1 MPNWCE
7 GVLKVRGTK
16 EKILEFLRNGIKYSD
31 CKYGCKDGEFTEME
45 VPRDCPF
52 EYDEYDIFIKNTKD
66 LWIKGTRR
74 MFITSNTIEDYFC
87 NNKTGIETICIDVHQ
102 AWAIVADNLKELSKT
117 YGLDF
122 RIFATERGM
131 EFCQLVEVIGGK
143 ITRDEEITFD
153 NFVWEAP
160 NPYLGG

>member
-16 EKILEFLRNGIKYSD
+16 EKILEFLKNGIAYCD
-31 CKYGCKDGEFTEME
+31 YRYDFKDNGKCEEIK

-52 EYDEYDIFIKNTKD
+52 KEDEWEIIIKNTRG
-66 LWIKGTRR
+66 LWIKDTRR
-74 MFITSNTIEDYFC
+74 MFITSDTIENYWNDS
-87 NNKTGIETICIDVHQ
+87 ETEIICLDVKQ
-102 AWAIVADNLKELSKT
+102 AWAIVSENLQELSKT

-122 RIFATERGM
+122 RIFATEMGM

-143 ITRDEEITFD
+143 ITRDEEIKFD
-153 NFVWEAP
+153 DFNWEAP
-160 NPYLGG
+160 DNRLGG